1 MTRKGYAPDQ
11 IAQLGTDADN
21 PHRWKGGGWSYE
33 GYRLPG
39 KDGEWRIHATQIDG
53 THVLDMRVAGTFAAD
68 EVADIIAD
76 QIGWAE
82 NGAPSDDH
90 TDHAAVAAERERQE
104 RAAIRKEILRP

>member
-11 IAQLGTDADN
+11 IAQLGTDAEN

-33 GYRLPG
+33 GYR
-39 KDGEWRIHATQIDG
+39 DADSGEWRIQAIWRNT
-53 THVLDMRVAGTFAAD
+53 THVLDMRFAATAD
-68 EVADIIAD
+68 AETVANGIAD
-76 QIGWAE
+76 QIDWVE

-104 RAAIRKEILRP
+104 RAAIRKEILRR